1 MSQDVRSEY
10 ARPAFEQHRRTTARL
25 IAGEA
30 EVAAV
35 RGELVRGA
43 WRECR
48 RVTAHD
54 GDRPLSEPNTGALIG
69 VRRRSICTK
78 EAIEHEETAEL
89 IARAIADGEEYR
101 LTAEDPPTD
110 LLIADDVALVC
121 LDATGQAG
129 GVLVRAPHM
138 VSMLADYFEL
148 LWAKAV
154 PLGGDDG
161 DEGPLPGVQRQILRL
176 AAQGFKDESI
186 ARVLGLSSRSVRRHM
201 EKLSSRAGASNR
213 LTLGIAAAQLGWI

>member
-1 MSQDVRSEY
+1 MSQDLRSEY
-10 ARPAFEQHRRTTARL
+10 ARPVSAL
-25 IAGEA
+25 IVGEA
-30 EVAAV
+30 EIAAA
-35 RGELVRGA
+35 REELVRGA
-43 WRECR
+43 RRECR

-54 GDRPLSEPNTGALIG
+54 GDTPALSTSALIG

-78 EAIEHEETAEL
+78 AAIEHDETGES

-101 LTAEDPPTD
+101 LTSEDPPTD
-110 LLIADDVALVC
+110 LLIADDVALVR
-121 LDATGQAG
+121 LDATGQSGA
-129 GVLVRAPHM
+129 VLVHAPHM

-154 PLGGDDG
+154 PLGGEDDG
-161 DEGPLPGVQRQILRL
+161 TGPLPGVQRRILRL

-201 EKLSSRAGASNR
+201 EKLTTRAGASNR